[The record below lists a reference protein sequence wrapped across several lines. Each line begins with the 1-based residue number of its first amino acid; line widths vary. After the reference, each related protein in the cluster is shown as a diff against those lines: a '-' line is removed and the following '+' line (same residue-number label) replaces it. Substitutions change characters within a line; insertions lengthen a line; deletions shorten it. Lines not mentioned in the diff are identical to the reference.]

1 MTRNPAA
8 AADGAPRNASPAGP
22 PVRADRWTRSFH
34 TRRDSTVRLVCFPHA
49 GGAANSFAALSAALS
64 EDVQL
69 LAVQY
74 PGRQDRHFEPC
85 AEDIATLAEGVAGAL
100 ASADDRP
107 LFLLGHSMG
116 ALVAFETARLLEE
129 RGTVAG
135 LFVSAARPP
144 AQDWEEPDLDSLG
157 DDDLVAGLR
166 RLGGVPDA
174 LLRDPE
180 TLGEVLRVLRADHR
194 LLRRYHCDEGTAL
207 RTPITVLLAAE
218 DPKNALAQMREWS
231 RHTESAYDVE
241 TIEGGHFALTER
253 AGATAGLLLRRTAG
267 TARPRDET
275 PGTGTPVPA
284 DLVRE
289 IYLAGPTAAAER
301 ITTDLTGLDAAA
313 RALLTPNAYGY
324 VSGNAGTGATAR
336 ANRAAFDRWSLVPRM
351 LRGVTSRDLSVSLF
365 GQRLASPVLLAPVAA
380 QTVVH
385 PGGELA
391 AVKGAARVGVPFVL
405 SSFSC
410 HTMEEVARE
419 AGPGPRWFQLYWPS
433 DDEVAESLTR
443 RAEASGYSAL
453 VLTVDN
459 PAFGYR
465 PADLDHGY
473 LPFVQGAGLAN
484 FASDPVFRASLPKNA
499 GPGDVVRHWAAISA
513 NPGLTWDR
521 LPRLRELTR
530 LPILVKGVLHPDDAR
545 LALDRGADGIVVSN
559 HGGRQLDG
567 SIAALDALP
576 AVRAAVGNH
585 VPVLMDSGVRT
596 GSDVVKALALGADA
610 VLYGRPYQYGLA
622 LDGERGVH
630 HVLRCLL
637 AELDLA
643 LTLIGCDAVRAVDRD
658 LLTPAGTAFGPVS
671 PAGGAPGTR
680 PAAGAPG
687 TR

>member
-1 MTRNPAA
+1 MTQYPATA
-8 AADGAPRNASPAGP
+8 AGGALRTTAPVAAP
-22 PVRADRWTRSFH
+22 PRADLWTRSFH
-34 TRRDSTVRLVCFPHA
+34 ARPDSSALLVCFPHA
-49 GGAANSFAALSAALS
+49 GGAANTFAALSAALPES
-64 EDVQL
+64 VQL

-74 PGRQDRHFEPC
+74 PGRQDRRGEPC
-85 AEDIATLAEGVAGAL
+85 AEDIATLAAGAAAAL
-100 ASADDRP
+100 TPSDGRP
-107 LFLLGHSMG
+107 LYLLGHSMG
-116 ALVAFETARLLEE
+116 ALVAFETARLLER
-129 RGTVAG
+129 RGAVAR

-144 AQDWEEPDLDSLG
+144 AQDWDEPDLDDLG
-157 DDDLVAGLR
+157 DDELVSGLR
-166 RLGGVPDA
+166 KLGGVPEA

-194 LLRRYHCDEGTAL
+194 PLRRYRCARDTVL
-207 RTPITVLLAAE
+207 RTPVTVLLAAE
-218 DPKNALAQMREWS
+218 DPKNSLGQMGEWAA
-231 RHTESAYDVE
+231 HTGSGCDVE

-253 AGATAGLLLRRTAG
+253 PGTTASLLLGRMGAAG
-267 TARPRDET
+267 GPREEEPAPPRPA
-275 PGTGTPVPA
+275 PA

-289 IYLAGPTAAAER
+289 IYLAGPEAAAER
-301 ITTDLTGLDAAA
+301 LTTDLTALDAAA
-313 RALLTPNAYGY
+313 RDVLAPHAYGY
-324 VSGNAGTGATAR
+324 VRGNAGTGTTAR
-336 ANRAAFDRWSLVPRM
+336 ANRAAFDRWSLLPRM
-351 LRGVTSRDLSVSLF
+351 LRGVTTRDLSVSLL

-385 PGGELA
+385 PEGELA
-391 AVKGAARVGVPFVL
+391 AVRGAALADVSFVL
-405 SSFSC
+405 SGFSC
-410 HTMEEVARE
+410 HSMEEVARA
-419 AGPGPRWFQLYWPS
+419 AGPAPRWFQLYWPS
-433 DDEVAESLTR
+433 DLEVAESLVR

-473 LPFVQGAGLAN
+473 LPFVRGAGLGN
-484 FASDPVFRASLPKNA
+484 FTTDPVFRAGLPEGA
-499 GPGDVVRHWAAISA
+499 GPADVVRHWAAISA

-521 LPRLRELTR
+521 LPWLRRLTG

-576 AVRAAVGNH
+576 AVRAAVGAG

-622 LDGERGVH
+622 LDGARGVH

-643 LTLIGCDAVRAVDRD
+643 LTLGGRGAVRDVDGD
-658 LLTPAGTAFGPVS
+658 LLTPAGSVLGDGPER
-671 PAGGAPGTR
+671 PAGLIRTGEPDAR
-680 PAAGAPG
+680 
-687 TR
+687 